1 MARSPDRDQP
11 EACGSS
17 PPAVSKGGKPM
28 NEADLRRKL
37 RNFPSA
43 RLAQRINS
51 R

>member
-1 MARSPDRDQP
+1 MAESRDRDQP

-17 PPAVSKGGKPM
+17 PPAVLERRQPM

>member
-1 MARSPDRDQP
+1 VS
-11 EACGSS
+11 
-17 PPAVSKGGKPM
+17 PAVLHPAVRKAANLM

-43 RLAQRINS
+43 HLAQRINS